1 MLNFCSLYSGSSG
14 NSLFIETSNC
24 KLLVDVGVSAKKIV
38 DGLSSINVDISD
50 IDAILVTHEHTDH
63 IQSLGTLS
71 KKFCIPVYANKKTW
85 DMMPTQRDKIENNNI
100 KYFNNNENFEIG
112 DLIVHPF
119 DIPHDAANPCGFNF
133 FHGKEKISIATDL
146 GHITTKIIDCLENS
160 KFLMLEAN
168 YDPEV
173 LKCSKYP
180 YLLKT
185 RIAGPNGH
193 LSNDLAG
200 KTVSHLINSGLKT
213 VILGHLS
220 QENNFPELAYSTVLE
235 ELSAHNYSNDIVNLS
250 VASRYEPSKVIK
262 IS

>member
-1 MLNFCSLYSGSSG
+1 MLNFCSLYSGSTG
-14 NSLFIETSNC
+14 NSLFVETDNC
-24 KLLVDVGVSAKKIV
+24 KLLVDAGVSAKKIV
-38 DGLSSINVDISD
+38 DGLSLINVDISS

-71 KKFCIPVYANKKTW
+71 KKFDIPVYANTKTW
-85 DMMPTQRDKIENNNI
+85 DSMSTQKDKIDDNNI
-100 KYFNNNENFEIG
+100 KYFNNNEDFEIG

-119 DIPHDAANPCGFNF
+119 DIPHDAASPCGFNF
-133 FHGKEKISIATDL
+133 LHGKEKISVATDL
-146 GHITTKIIDCLENS
+146 GHMTTKIIDCLEGS

-180 YLLKT
+180 YLLKN

-193 LSNDLAG
+193 LSNNLAG

-220 QENNFPELAYSTVLE
+220 KENNFPELAYSTVLE
-235 ELSAHNYSNDIVNLS
+235 ELAINNYSENIVDLS
-250 VASRYEPSKVIK
+250 VASRFEPSKVIK